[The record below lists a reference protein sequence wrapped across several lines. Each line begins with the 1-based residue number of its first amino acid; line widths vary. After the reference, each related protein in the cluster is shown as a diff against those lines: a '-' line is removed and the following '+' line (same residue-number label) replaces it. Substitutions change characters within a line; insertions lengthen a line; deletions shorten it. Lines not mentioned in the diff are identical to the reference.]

1 MIIFPLSS
9 LQLLYFLHDRL
20 HAALEN
26 ISNLPSFV
34 ATFVINKASL
44 ICCHPDRQEMAKKS
58 RLRPGFC
65 ALRLSDINNLL
76 SDQKTELIN
85 SVANDIAAAFIYI
98 HRQAKAGNLTT
109 TNTEPLENVIGI
121 IRGTDVKYRR
131 HLERKAER
139 YKIAARRQ
147 RKQISHQGKEL
158 LRIISRTASEVG
170 ASKEYIKKMIKKM
183 KQNAEDFHRRLEG
196 KHELPVLVTGKN
208 DGTVESDVQKGGW
221 EWEL

>member
-1 MIIFPLSS
+1 
-9 LQLLYFLHDRL
+9 
-20 HAALEN
+20 
-26 ISNLPSFV
+26 
-34 ATFVINKASL
+34 
-44 ICCHPDRQEMAKKS
+44 MAKKS

-85 SVANDIAAAFIYI
+85 SVANDIVAAFIYI

-109 TNTEPLENVIGI
+109 TNTEPLENVIDI
-121 IRGTDVKYRR
+121 IKGTDAKYRR

-158 LRIISRTASEVG
+158 LRIISRTTSEVG
-170 ASKEYIKKMIKKM
+170 ASKEHIKKI
-183 KQNAEDFHRRLEG
+183 KQNAENFHRRLDG
-196 KHELPVLVTGKN
+196 KHELPALVTGKN
-208 DGTVESDVQKGGW
+208 DGTVESDVQKGGLRV
-221 EWEL
+221 EIT